1 MHKAYFRVYTNKIS
15 CSKLGRRPEI
25 PGKPR
30 KFWLSVRMNQ
40 DDVDNW
46 IRLLKYLKI
55 EVENPM
61 SSQAFREFLRICAL
75 HLDVIEADK
84 RLKHMPFSERK
95 FWESIV

>member
-1 MHKAYFRVYTNKIS
+1 VHKAYFRVYTNKIS

-55 EVENPM
+55 EV
-61 SSQAFREFLRICAL
+61 
-75 HLDVIEADK
+75 
-84 RLKHMPFSERK
+84 
-95 FWESIV
+95 